1 MLHFLKSKTS
11 KKVFVFL
18 FIISL
23 APTLILAAQNKEK
36 GIKIGMVTDVGGIN
50 DQSFNQSAWEGLK
63 RAKTELSIKVS
74 YQESKQDADYASNLE
89 TLTDAKNDLIWGIG
103 FKMGDKILAAA
114 KQNPKQKYAIIDVA
128 FEKTPANLIG
138 VLFKS
143 EEPCFL
149 VGYIAGKMSKTGTIG
164 FVGGIK
170 VPLIQVFQY
179 AYMAGAKYANPKIK
193 IIDQYAES
201 FTDAAKG
208 KAMANQMFK
217 QGADIIFAA
226 AGSVG
231 DGVIEAAKEQNRM
244 AIGVDRD
251 QNSLAPDNVITS
263 AMKRVDNAI
272 FNIAKDLQK
281 GIFKGGTTI
290 TYSLKDGGVDIAPTT
305 SKHVPASILK
315 EVDKLKTN
323 IISGKLIAPTK
334 ESEYN
339 KFLKVHKL

>member
-1 MLHFLKSKTS
+1 MLKILLLFSFTLTTLTFFLSTQSITEAKD
-11 KKVFVFL
+11 
-18 FIISL
+18 
-23 APTLILAAQNKEK
+23 
-36 GIKIGMVTDVGGIN
+36 IKIGMVTDVGGIN

-63 RAKTELSIKVS
+63 RAKSELAIKVS

-89 TLTDAKNDLIWGIG
+89 TLMDGKNDLIWGIG
-103 FKMGDKILAAA
+103 FKMSDKILAAA
-114 KQNPKQKYAIIDVA
+114 KQNPKQKYAIIDVGY
-128 FEKTPANLIG
+128 EKTPANLIG

-149 VGYIAGKMSKTGTIG
+149 VGYIAGKMSKSGTIG

-179 AYMAGAKYANPKIK
+179 GYMAGAKFANPKIK

-208 KAMANQMFK
+208 KAIANQMFK

-231 DGVIEAAKEQNRM
+231 DGVIEAAKEQKKM

-251 QNSLAPDNVITS
+251 QNSLAPDTVITS
-263 AMKRVDNAI
+263 AMKRVDHAI
-272 FNIAKDLQK
+272 FNVAKDLK
-281 GIFKGGTTI
+281 AGVYKGGTTI
-290 TYSLKDGGVDIAPTT
+290 TYSLKDGGVDIAPST
-305 SKHVPASILK
+305 SKHVPANILK
-315 EVDKLKTN
+315 EVDNLKLD
-323 IISGKLIAPTK
+323 IIKGKLVPPAT
-334 ESEYN
+334 ENDYN
-339 KFLKVHKL
+339 KFLKSHKL